1 VVENWPFTEP
11 ENLAVITLKQIV
23 HQGWPILHVVHDK
36 DDGGWQFLGYDAPS
50 EEDAAVVALRT
61 IVRLDQSVSELADL
75 PPDWHAWR
83 RAPGEPWQRARIS
96 Q

>member
-11 ENLAVITLKQIV
+11 ENLAVVTLKQIV

-36 DDGGWQFLGYDAPS
+36 EDDGWQFLGYDAPS

-61 IVRLDQSVSELADL
+61 IVRLDPSVAELADL
-75 PPDWHAWR
+75 PPNWHAWR
-83 RAPGEPWQRARIS
+83 RTPREPWQRAQINE
-96 Q
+96 